1 MGGQQFGTGT
11 LHIDTR
17 GLERVLDF
25 DPDRGIVEVEAG
37 IQWPALIEAVHR
49 LQGKEIPWSIAQ
61 KQTGADRLCL
71 GGSLSANAHGRALT
85 LGPIVQDIESFRLID
100 PSGDL
105 RTCSRTENRDLFRLT
120 VGGYGLF
127 GIVYSIRLRLARR
140 RRLERLVEVR
150 SAEGLDRAFAE
161 RIEEGFLFG
170 DFQFETAASSPDF
183 LTRGVFSCYRPT
195 APDRPSPTA
204 RRRLRRRDWRRLLH
218 LAHFD
223 KARAFEEYAHYYL
236 STSGQLYWSD
246 THQLSYYADDYHA
259 ALDRQSRAV
268 VPGSEMISEVYVP
281 RPEIGEFL
289 GDLAESFRRFEADV
303 IYGTVRLIER
313 DPESFLAWAREP
325 FACVVV
331 NLHVEHSPAGIERA
345 KRHFRLLID
354 LAQRRGGTYFLT
366 YHRWAT
372 QQQVESCYPLL
383 PQFLRLKL
391 EQDPRELFQS
401 DWYRHYKA
409 MFSASV

>member
-1 MGGQQFGTGT
+1 MGGQQFGRGT

-25 DPDRGIVEVEAG
+25 DPDRGIIEVEAG
-37 IQWPALIEAVHR
+37 IQWPALIDAVHR
-49 LQGKEIPWSIAQ
+49 LQGDEILWSIAQ

-71 GGSLSANAHGRALT
+71 GGSLSANAHGRGLT
-85 LGPIVQDIESFRLID
+85 LGPIVQDVESFKLID

-105 RTCSRTENRDLFRLT
+105 RTCSRTENRNLFRLT

-127 GIVYSIRLRLARR
+127 GIVHSIRLRLAPR

-170 DFQFETAASSPDF
+170 DFQFMTAPASPDF
-183 LTRGVFSCYRPT
+183 LTRGVFSCYRP
-195 APDRPSPTA
+195 AASDRPSSTP
-204 RRRLRRRDWRRLLH
+204 RRRLRRRDWRRLLY

-223 KARAFEEYAHYYL
+223 KVRAFEEYSDYYL

-246 THQLSYYADDYHA
+246 THQLSYYADDYHSS
-259 ALDRQSRAV
+259 LDRRSRAV
-268 VPGSEMISEVYVP
+268 VRGSEMISEVYVP

-289 GDLAESFRRFEADV
+289 GDLAEAFRRAEANV

-313 DPESFLAWAREP
+313 DSESFLAWARKP

-331 NLHVEHSPAGIERA
+331 NLHVEHNPAGIERA
-345 KRHFRLLID
+345 KQHFRLLID
-354 LAQRRGGTYFLT
+354 LAQRTGGTYFLT

-372 QQQVESCYPLL
+372 QQQVESCYPQL

-391 EQDPRELFQS
+391 EVDPRELFQS
-401 DWYRHYKA
+401 DWYRHYRA